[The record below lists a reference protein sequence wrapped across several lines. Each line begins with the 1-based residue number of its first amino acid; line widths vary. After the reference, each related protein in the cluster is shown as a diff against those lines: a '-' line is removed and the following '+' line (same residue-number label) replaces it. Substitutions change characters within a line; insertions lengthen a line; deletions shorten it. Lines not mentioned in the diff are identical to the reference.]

1 MAPKL
6 FGTSNTNM
14 NNLNQGALSNLPSN
28 LQQASLLATALT
40 PSRKPMDPALL
51 SLLYFSELGK
61 QASVPGATALGA
73 ASSAAVTPAAYLL
86 KDRQAQADDAKTR
99 ATLTASLAGALKPK
113 TGAPKTV
120 EMGPVLDNAGKAKLD
135 DKGSPLFKYN
145 VYNVD
150 GTVQS
155 SFEAPRKSGI
165 NIDVGKKSDAKF
177 GEVLASNNA
186 KNFSG
191 HLDASDKAQGSL
203 TTVGQLLD
211 IVASP
216 DFTSGPYQS
225 FMLPLKSFALSF
237 GLIGK
242 DDKTIDNIAS
252 AELFRAK
259 TYELALAAVSKM
271 KGALSDR
278 ELGFLQ
284 AQQANL
290 SASPAG
296 NRLLLVMQKQQLN
309 KAAAFRGF
317 VNNWAKENNE
327 GNFPT
332 TNAGY
337 SKMMAD
343 WQKSDVMTE
352 NPYQFVIKTIEKETK
367 EMFLNSGGSL
377 DSDGDMD
384 LDSLSDEKQKEIA
397 NFMNRK
403 YGVARLDKLFNKS
416 GFKLD

>member
-1 MAPKL
+1 MAPRL

-40 PSRKPMDPALL
+40 PQRKPMDPALL

-86 KDRQAQADDAKTR
+86 KDRQAQADTDKTR
-99 ATLTASLAGALKPK
+99 ATLTASLAGSLKPK

-120 EMGPVLDNAGKAKLD
+120 EMGPALDSAGKAKVD

-150 GTVQS
+150 GSVQT

-165 NIDVGKKSDAKF
+165 SIDVGKKGDQKF

-186 KNFSG
+186 KAFAG

-211 IVASP
+211 IVADP
-216 DFTSGPYQS
+216 EFTSGPYQS

-284 AQQANL
+284 AQQASL
-290 SASPAG
+290 SATPAG

-309 KAAAFRGF
+309 KAGAFRDF

-327 GNFPT
+327 GKFPT

-343 WQKSDVMTE
+343 WQKSDIMTE

-367 EMFLNSGGSL
+367 EMFLNAGGKL
-377 DSDGDMD
+377 DNDGDLD
-384 LDSLSDEKQKEIA
+384 LDSLPDEKQKEIA

-403 YGVARLDKLFNKS
+403 YGVSRLEKLFNKS

>member
-1 MAPKL
+1 MAPRL

-40 PSRKPMDPALL
+40 PQRKPMDPALL

-86 KDRQAQADDAKTR
+86 KDRQAQADTDKTR
-99 ATLTASLAGALKPK
+99 ATLTASLAGSLKPK

-120 EMGPVLDNAGKAKLD
+120 EMGPVLDSAGKAKVD

-150 GTVQS
+150 GSVQT

-165 NIDVGKKSDAKF
+165 SIDVGKKGDQKF

-186 KNFSG
+186 KAFAG

-211 IVASP
+211 IVADP
-216 DFTSGPYQS
+216 EFTSGPYQS

-284 AQQANL
+284 AQQASL
-290 SASPAG
+290 SATPAG

-309 KAAAFRGF
+309 KAGAFRDF

-327 GNFPT
+327 GKFPT

-343 WQKSDVMTE
+343 WQKSDIMTE

-367 EMFLNSGGSL
+367 EMFLNAGGKL
-377 DSDGDMD
+377 DNDGDLD
-384 LDSLSDEKQKEIA
+384 LDSLPDEKQKEIA

-403 YGVARLDKLFNKS
+403 YGVSRLEKLFNKS

>member
-1 MAPKL
+1 MAPVL
-6 FGTSNTNM
+6 GTSNTNM
-14 NNLNQGALSNLPSN
+14 SNLNAGALKDLPSN
-28 LQQASLLATALT
+28 LKQASLLATALT

-61 QASVPGATALGA
+61 QASQPGATALGA
-73 ASSAAVTPAAYLL
+73 ATSAVTTPAAYLL
-86 KDRQAQADDAKTR
+86 KDREAQADDAKTR
-99 ATLTASLAGALKPK
+99 ATLTASLAGSLKPK
-113 TGAPKTV
+113 TGAPKV
-120 EMGPVLDNAGKAKLD
+120 VNMGPAMDGVSGEQKQDSEGNL
-135 DKGSPLFKYN
+135 LFKFN

-150 GTVQS
+150 GSVQS
-155 SFEAPRKSGI
+155 SYNAPRKSGI
-165 NIDVGKKSDAKF
+165 NIDVGKKSDTKF

-186 KNFSG
+186 KAFAG

-216 DFTSGPYQS
+216 DFTSGPFES
-225 FMLPLKSFALSF
+225 FMLPLKTFALSF

-242 DDKTIDNIAS
+242 DDSTIDNIAS

-284 AQQANL
+284 AQQASL
-290 SASPAG
+290 SATPAG

-309 KAAAFRGF
+309 KAAAFRNY
-317 VNNWAKENNE
+317 VNNWAKENND
-327 GNFPT
+327 GKFPAD
-332 TNAGY
+332 NASY
-337 SKMMAD
+337 SQMMQD
-343 WQKSDVMTE
+343 WQKSDIMKE

-367 EMFLNSGGSL
+367 EMFLNQGGSL
-377 DSDGDMD
+377 DNDGDMD
-384 LDSLSDEKQKEIA
+384 LDSLPDEKQKEIA

-416 GFKLD
+416 GFNLD

>member
-1 MAPKL
+1 MAPVL
-6 FGTSNTNM
+6 GTSNTNM
-14 NNLNQGALSNLPSN
+14 SNLNAGALKDLPSN
-28 LQQASLLATALT
+28 LKQASLLATALT

-61 QASVPGATALGA
+61 QASQPGATALGA
-73 ASSAAVTPAAYLL
+73 ATSAVTTPAAYLL
-86 KDRQAQADDAKTR
+86 KDREAQADDAKTR
-99 ATLTASLAGALKPK
+99 ATLTASLAGSLKPK
-113 TGAPKTV
+113 TGAPKV
-120 EMGPVLDNAGKAKLD
+120 VNMGPAMDGVSGEQKQDSEGNL
-135 DKGSPLFKYN
+135 LFKFN

-150 GTVQS
+150 GSVQS
-155 SFEAPRKSGI
+155 SYNAPRKSGI
-165 NIDVGKKSDAKF
+165 NIDVGKKSDTKF

-186 KNFSG
+186 KAFAG

-216 DFTSGPYQS
+216 DFTSGPFES
-225 FMLPLKSFALSF
+225 FMLPLKTFALSF

-242 DDKTIDNIAS
+242 DDSTIDNIAS

-284 AQQANL
+284 AQQASL
-290 SASPAG
+290 SATPAG

-309 KAAAFRGF
+309 KAAAFRNY
-317 VNNWAKENNE
+317 VNNWAKENND
-327 GNFPT
+327 GKFPAD
-332 TNAGY
+332 NASY
-337 SKMMAD
+337 SQMMQD
-343 WQKSDVMTE
+343 WQKSDIMKE

-367 EMFLNSGGSL
+367 EMFLNQGGSL
-377 DSDGDMD
+377 DNDGDMD
-384 LDSLSDEKQKEIA
+384 LDSLPDEKQKEIA

-403 YGVARLDKLFNKS
+403 YGVARLEKLFNKS
-416 GFKLD
+416 GFNLD

>member
-1 MAPKL
+1 MSTKL
-6 FGTSNTNM
+6 FGVSNTNM
-14 NNLNQGALSNLPSN
+14 GGLDQGVLNQLPTNLKS
-28 LQQASLLATALT
+28 AAMLAEAIS
-40 PSRKPMDPALL
+40 PKRDPIDPALL
-51 SLLYFSELGK
+51 SLLYFSEMGK
-61 QASVPGATALGA
+61 QASQPGATALGA
-73 ASSAAVTPAAYLL
+73 AAGAVQTPAAYLL

-99 ATLTASLAGALKPK
+99 ATLTASLASSLKPK

-120 EMGPVLDNAGKAKLD
+120 EMGPVLVNGQPKLD
-135 DKGSPLFKYN
+135 SSGNALFKYN
-145 VYNVD
+145 IYSAD
-150 GTVQS
+150 GSVQS
-155 SFEAPRKSGI
+155 SFEAPRKTGI
-165 NIDVGKKSDAKF
+165 SIDVGKKGQAKF
-177 GEVLASNNA
+177 QEVLASNNA
-186 KNFSG
+186 KAFAG

-211 IVASP
+211 IVA
-216 DFTSGPYQS
+216 DENFTSGPYQS

-237 GLIGK
+237 GLIGQ

-290 SASPAG
+290 SATPAG

-309 KAAAFRGF
+309 KAAAFRDY

-327 GNFPT
+327 GKFPAD
-332 TNAGY
+332 NASY
-337 SKMMAD
+337 SKMMQD
-343 WQKSDVMTE
+343 WQKSDIMTE

-367 EMFLNSGGSL
+367 ELFLNAGGKL
-377 DSDGDMD
+377 DNDGDID
-384 LDSLSDEKQKEIA
+384 LDSLPDEKQQEIT

-403 YGVARLDKLFNKS
+403 YGVSRLNKLFNKS
-416 GFKLD
+416 GFSLN

>member
-1 MAPKL
+1 MAPRL
-6 FGTSNTNM
+6 FGTSSTNM

-61 QASVPGATALGA
+61 QASQPGATALGA

-99 ATLTASLAGALKPK
+99 ATLTASLASALKPK

-120 EMGPVLDNAGKAKLD
+120 EMGPALDSAGKAKVD

-165 NIDVGKKSDAKF
+165 SIDVGKKGQEKF
-177 GEVLASNNA
+177 QEVLASNNA
-186 KNFSG
+186 KAFAG

-211 IVASP
+211 IVADP

-237 GLIGK
+237 GLIGQ

-284 AQQANL
+284 AQQASL
-290 SASPAG
+290 SATPAG

-309 KAAAFRGF
+309 KAAAFRDY

-327 GNFPT
+327 GKFPAD
-332 TNAGY
+332 NASY
-337 SKMMAD
+337 SKMMQD
-343 WQKSDVMTE
+343 WQKSDIMTE

-367 EMFLNSGGSL
+367 EMFLNAGGSL
-377 DSDGDMD
+377 DSDGDID
-384 LDSLSDEKQKEIA
+384 LDSLPDEKQQEIT

-403 YGVARLDKLFNKS
+403 YGVSRLNKLFNKS
-416 GFKLD
+416 GFSLN

>member
-1 MAPKL
+1 MAPRL
-6 FGTSNTNM
+6 FGTSSTNM

-40 PSRKPMDPALL
+40 PQRKPMDPALL

-61 QASVPGATALGA
+61 QASQPGATALGA

-120 EMGPVLDNAGKAKLD
+120 EMGPALDSAGKAKVD

-165 NIDVGKKSDAKF
+165 SIDVGKKGEAKF
-177 GEVLASNNA
+177 QEVLASNNA
-186 KNFSG
+186 KPFAG

-211 IVASP
+211 IVADP
-216 DFTSGPYQS
+216 EFTSGPYQS

-237 GLIGK
+237 GLIGQ

-284 AQQANL
+284 AQQASL
-290 SASPAG
+290 SATPAG

-309 KAAAFRGF
+309 KAAAFRDY

-327 GNFPT
+327 GKFPAD
-332 TNAGY
+332 NASY
-337 SKMMAD
+337 SKMMQD
-343 WQKSDVMTE
+343 WQKSDIMTE

-367 EMFLNSGGSL
+367 EMFLNAGGSL
-377 DSDGDMD
+377 DSDGDID
-384 LDSLSDEKQKEIA
+384 LDSLSDEKQQEIT
-397 NFMNRK
+397 N
-403 YGVARLDKLFNKS
+403 
-416 GFKLD
+416 

>member
-6 FGTSNTNM
+6 FGTSSTNM

-61 QASVPGATALGA
+61 QASQPGATALGA

-99 ATLTASLAGALKPK
+99 ATLTASLATALKPK

-120 EMGPVLDNAGKAKLD
+120 EMGPVLENGQPKLD
-135 DKGSPLFKYN
+135 SSGNALFKYN
-145 VYNVD
+145 IYNAD
-150 GTVQS
+150 GSVQS

-165 NIDVGKKSDAKF
+165 NIDVGKKGDAKF

-186 KNFSG
+186 KSFSG

-216 DFTSGPYQS
+216 DFTSGPFQS

-327 GNFPT
+327 GKFPT
-332 TNAGY
+332 TNADY

-343 WQKSDVMTE
+343 WQKSDIMTE

-367 EMFLNSGGSL
+367 EMFLNAGGQL
-377 DSDGDMD
+377 DSDGDLD
-384 LDSLSDEKQKEIA
+384 LDSLSDEKQLEIS

-403 YGVARLDKLFNKS
+403 YGVSRLDKLFNKS
-416 GFKLD
+416 GFSLD

>member
-1 MAPKL
+1 MAPRL
-6 FGTSNTNM
+6 FGTSSTNM

-40 PSRKPMDPALL
+40 PQRKPMDPALL

-61 QASVPGATALGA
+61 QASQPGATALGA

-120 EMGPVLDNAGKAKLD
+120 EMGPALDSAGKAKVD

-165 NIDVGKKSDAKF
+165 SIDVGKKGQEKF
-177 GEVLASNNA
+177 QEVLASNNA
-186 KNFSG
+186 KAFAG

-216 DFTSGPYQS
+216 DFTSGPFQS

-237 GLIGK
+237 GLIGQ

-284 AQQANL
+284 AQQASL
-290 SASPAG
+290 SATPAG

-309 KAAAFRGF
+309 KAAAFRDY

-327 GNFPT
+327 GKFPAD
-332 TNAGY
+332 NASY
-337 SKMMAD
+337 SKMMQD
-343 WQKSDVMTE
+343 WQKSDIMTE

-367 EMFLNSGGSL
+367 EMFLNAGGSL
-377 DSDGDMD
+377 DSDGDID
-384 LDSLSDEKQKEIA
+384 LDSLSDEKQQEIT

-403 YGVARLDKLFNKS
+403 YGVSRLNKLFNKS
-416 GFKLD
+416 GFSLN

>member
-1 MAPKL
+1 
-6 FGTSNTNM
+6 M

-40 PSRKPMDPALL
+40 PQRKPMDPALL

-86 KDRQAQADDAKTR
+86 KDRQAQADTDKTR
-99 ATLTASLAGALKPK
+99 ATLTASLAGSLKPK

-120 EMGPVLDNAGKAKLD
+120 EMGPALDSAGKAKVD

-150 GTVQS
+150 GSVQT

-165 NIDVGKKSDAKF
+165 SIDVGKKGDQKF

-186 KNFSG
+186 KAFAG

-211 IVASP
+211 IVADP
-216 DFTSGPYQS
+216 EFTSGPYQS

-284 AQQANL
+284 AQQASL
-290 SASPAG
+290 SATPAG

-309 KAAAFRGF
+309 KAGAFRDF

-327 GNFPT
+327 GKFPT

-343 WQKSDVMTE
+343 WQKSDIMTE

-367 EMFLNSGGSL
+367 EMFLNAGGKL
-377 DSDGDMD
+377 DNDGDLD
-384 LDSLSDEKQKEIA
+384 LDSLPDEKQKEIA

-403 YGVARLDKLFNKS
+403 YGVSRLEKLFNKS

>member
-1 MAPKL
+1 MAPRL

-40 PSRKPMDPALL
+40 PSRKPIDPALL

-61 QASVPGATALGA
+61 QASQPGATALGA

-99 ATLTASLAGALKPK
+99 ATLTASLAGSLKPK

-120 EMGPVLDNAGKAKLD
+120 EMGPVLDSAGKAKVD

-165 NIDVGKKSDAKF
+165 SIDVGKKGQAKF
-177 GEVLASNNA
+177 QEVLASNNA
-186 KNFSG
+186 KAFAG

-211 IVASP
+211 IVADP

-237 GLIGK
+237 GLIGQ

-284 AQQANL
+284 AQQASL
-290 SASPAG
+290 SATPAG

-309 KAAAFRGF
+309 KAAAFRDY

-327 GNFPT
+327 GKFPAD
-332 TNAGY
+332 NASY
-337 SKMMAD
+337 SQMMQD
-343 WQKSDVMTE
+343 WQKSDIMTE

-367 EMFLNSGGSL
+367 EMFLNAGGSL
-377 DSDGDMD
+377 DSDGDID
-384 LDSLSDEKQKEIA
+384 LDSLPDEKQQEIT

-403 YGVARLDKLFNKS
+403 YGVSRLNKLFNKS
-416 GFKLD
+416 GFSLN

>member
-6 FGTSNTNM
+6 FGTSSTNM
-14 NNLNQGALSNLPSN
+14 DNLNQGALSNLPSN

-61 QASVPGATALGA
+61 QASQPGATALGA

-99 ATLTASLAGALKPK
+99 ATLTASLASALKPK

-120 EMGPVLDNAGKAKLD
+120 EMGPALDSAGKAKVD

-165 NIDVGKKSDAKF
+165 SIDVGKKGEAKF

-186 KNFSG
+186 KAFAG

-211 IVASP
+211 IVA
-216 DFTSGPYQS
+216 DENFESGPYQS

-290 SASPAG
+290 SATPAG

-309 KAAAFRGF
+309 KAAAFRDY
-317 VNNWAKENNE
+317 VNNWAKANNE
-327 GNFPT
+327 RKFPSD
-332 TNAGY
+332 NASY
-337 SKMMAD
+337 SKMMQD
-343 WQKSDVMTE
+343 WQKSDIMTE

-367 EMFLNSGGSL
+367 EMFLNAGGKL
-377 DSDGDMD
+377 DNDGDID
-384 LDSLSDEKQKEIA
+384 LDSLSEEKQQQIT

-403 YGVARLDKLFNKS
+403 YGVSRLDKLFNKS
-416 GFKLD
+416 GFSLN

>member
-1 MAPKL
+1 MAPVL
-6 FGTSNTNM
+6 GTSNTNM
-14 NNLNQGALSNLPSN
+14 SNLNAGALKDLPSN

-61 QASVPGATALGA
+61 QASQPGATALGA
-73 ASSAAVTPAAYLL
+73 ATSAVTTPAAYLL
-86 KDRQAQADDAKTR
+86 KDREAQADDAKTR
-99 ATLTASLAGALKPK
+99 ATLTASLAGSLKPK
-113 TGAPKTV
+113 TGAPKV
-120 EMGPVLDNAGKAKLD
+120 VNMGPAMDEVSGKQKTD
-135 DKGSPLFKYN
+135 SKGNLLFKFS

-150 GTVQS
+150 GSVQS
-155 SFEAPRKSGI
+155 SYNAPRKSGI
-165 NIDVGKKSDAKF
+165 NIDVGKKSDTKF

-186 KNFSG
+186 KAFAG

-211 IVASP
+211 IVSSP
-216 DFTSGPYQS
+216 DFTSGPYES

-237 GLIGK
+237 GLIGQ

-284 AQQANL
+284 AQQASL
-290 SASPAG
+290 SATPAG

-309 KAAAFRGF
+309 KAAAFRNY
-317 VNNWAKENNE
+317 VNNWAKENND
-327 GNFPT
+327 GKFPAD
-332 TNAGY
+332 NASY
-337 SKMMAD
+337 SQMMQD
-343 WQKSDVMTE
+343 WQKSDIMTE

-367 EMFLNSGGSL
+367 EMFLNQGGSL

-384 LDSLSDEKQKEIA
+384 LDSLSDEKQKGIA

-403 YGVARLDKLFNKS
+403 YGVSRLDKLFNKS

>member
-1 MAPKL
+1 
-6 FGTSNTNM
+6 
-14 NNLNQGALSNLPSN
+14 
-28 LQQASLLATALT
+28 
-40 PSRKPMDPALL
+40 
-51 SLLYFSELGK
+51 
-61 QASVPGATALGA
+61 
-73 ASSAAVTPAAYLL
+73 
-86 KDRQAQADDAKTR
+86 
-99 ATLTASLAGALKPK
+99 
-113 TGAPKTV
+113 
-120 EMGPVLDNAGKAKLD
+120 MGPVLENGQPKLD
-135 DKGSPLFKYN
+135 SSGNALFKYN
-145 VYNVD
+145 IYNAD
-150 GTVQS
+150 GSVQS

-165 NIDVGKKSDAKF
+165 NIDVGKKGDAKF

-186 KNFSG
+186 KSFSG

-216 DFTSGPYQS
+216 DFTSGPFQS

-327 GNFPT
+327 GKFPT
-332 TNAGY
+332 TNADY

-343 WQKSDVMTE
+343 WQKV
-352 NPYQFVIKTIEKETK
+352 
-367 EMFLNSGGSL
+367 
-377 DSDGDMD
+377 
-384 LDSLSDEKQKEIA
+384 
-397 NFMNRK
+397 
-403 YGVARLDKLFNKS
+403 
-416 GFKLD
+416 

>member
-1 MAPKL
+1 MAPRL
-6 FGTSNTNM
+6 FGTSSTNM

-40 PSRKPMDPALL
+40 PQRKPMDPALL

-120 EMGPVLDNAGKAKLD
+120 EMGPALDSAGKAKVD

-165 NIDVGKKSDAKF
+165 SIDVGKKGQEKF
-177 GEVLASNNA
+177 QEVLASNNA
-186 KNFSG
+186 KAFAG

-216 DFTSGPYQS
+216 DFTSGPFQS

-237 GLIGK
+237 GLIGQ

-284 AQQANL
+284 AQQASL
-290 SASPAG
+290 SATPAG

-309 KAAAFRGF
+309 KAAAFRDY

-327 GNFPT
+327 GKFPAD
-332 TNAGY
+332 NASY
-337 SKMMAD
+337 SKMMQD
-343 WQKSDVMTE
+343 WQKSDIMTE

-367 EMFLNSGGSL
+367 EMFLNAGGSL
-377 DSDGDMD
+377 DSDGDID
-384 LDSLSDEKQKEIA
+384 LDSLSDEKQQEIT

-403 YGVARLDKLFNKS
+403 YGVSRLNKLFNKS
-416 GFKLD
+416 GFSLN

>member
-1 MAPKL
+1 MSTKL
-6 FGTSNTNM
+6 FGVSNTNM
-14 NNLNQGALSNLPSN
+14 GGLDQGVLNQLPTNLKS
-28 LQQASLLATALT
+28 AAMLAEAIS
-40 PSRKPMDPALL
+40 PKREPIDPALL
-51 SLLYFSELGK
+51 SLLYFSEMGK
-61 QASVPGATALGA
+61 QASQPGATALGA
-73 ASSAAVTPAAYLL
+73 AAGAVQTPAAYLL

-99 ATLTASLAGALKPK
+99 ATLTASLASSLKPK

-120 EMGPVLDNAGKAKLD
+120 EMGPALDSDGKAKVD

-150 GTVQS
+150 GSVQS

-165 NIDVGKKSDAKF
+165 NIDVGKKSEAKF
-177 GEVLASNNA
+177 GEVFATKSA
-186 KNFSG
+186 DKFAA
-191 HLDASDKAQGSL
+191 HLDASDKAQASL
-203 TTVGQLLD
+203 TTVGQLLN
-211 IVASP
+211 IVA
-216 DFTSGPYQS
+216 DENFTSGPFQS
-225 FMLPLKSFALSF
+225 FMLPLKTFALSF

-259 TYELALAAVSKM
+259 TYELALAAVEKM

-284 AQQANL
+284 AQQASL
-290 SASPAG
+290 SATPAG
-296 NRLLLVMQKQQLN
+296 SRLLLVLQKQQLN
-309 KAAAFRGF
+309 KAAAFRDY
-317 VNNWAKENNE
+317 VNNWYKENNE
-327 GNFPT
+327 GKFPST
-332 TNAGY
+332 SADY
-337 SKMMAD
+337 SRMMAD
-343 WQKSDVMTE
+343 WKKSDIMTE

-367 EMFLNSGGSL
+367 DMFLNAGGSL

-384 LDSLSDEKQKEIA
+384 LDSLPEEKQKQIA

-416 GFKLD
+416 GFNLD

>member
-1 MAPKL
+1 MAPRL
-6 FGTSNTNM
+6 FGTSSTNM

-40 PSRKPMDPALL
+40 PQRKPMDPALL

-61 QASVPGATALGA
+61 QASQPGATALGA

-120 EMGPVLDNAGKAKLD
+120 EMGPALDSAGKAKVD

-165 NIDVGKKSDAKF
+165 SIDVGKKGQEKF
-177 GEVLASNNA
+177 QEVLASNNA
-186 KNFSG
+186 KAFAG

-211 IVASP
+211 IVADP
-216 DFTSGPYQS
+216 EFTSGPYQS

-237 GLIGK
+237 GLIGQ

-284 AQQANL
+284 AQQASL
-290 SASPAG
+290 SATPAG

-309 KAAAFRGF
+309 KAAAFRDY

-327 GNFPT
+327 GKFPAD
-332 TNAGY
+332 NASY
-337 SKMMAD
+337 SKMMQD
-343 WQKSDVMTE
+343 WQKSDIMTE

-367 EMFLNSGGSL
+367 EMFLNAGGSL
-377 DSDGDMD
+377 DSDGDID
-384 LDSLSDEKQKEIA
+384 LDSLSDEKQQEIT

-403 YGVARLDKLFNKS
+403 YGVSRLNKLFNKS
-416 GFKLD
+416 GFSLN

>member
-1 MAPKL
+1 MAPVL
-6 FGTSNTNM
+6 GTSNTNM
-14 NNLNQGALSNLPSN
+14 SNLNAGALKDLPSN

-61 QASVPGATALGA
+61 QASQPGATALGA
-73 ASSAAVTPAAYLL
+73 ATSAVTTPAAYLL
-86 KDRQAQADDAKTR
+86 KDREAQADEAKTR
-99 ATLTASLAGALKPK
+99 ATLTASLAGSLKPK
-113 TGAPKTV
+113 TGAPKV
-120 EMGPVLDNAGKAKLD
+120 VNMGPAMDEVSGKQKTD
-135 DKGSPLFKYN
+135 SKGNLLFKFS

-150 GTVQS
+150 GSVQS
-155 SFEAPRKSGI
+155 SYNAPRKSGI
-165 NIDVGKKSDAKF
+165 NIDVGKKSDTKF

-186 KNFSG
+186 KAFAG

-211 IVASP
+211 IVSSP
-216 DFTSGPYQS
+216 DFTSGPYES

-237 GLIGK
+237 GLIGQ

-284 AQQANL
+284 AQQASL
-290 SASPAG
+290 SATPAG

-309 KAAAFRGF
+309 KAAAFRNY
-317 VNNWAKENNE
+317 VNNWAKENND
-327 GNFPT
+327 GKFPAD
-332 TNAGY
+332 NASY
-337 SKMMAD
+337 SQMMQD
-343 WQKSDVMTE
+343 WQKSDIMTE

-367 EMFLNSGGSL
+367 EMFLNQGGSL

-384 LDSLSDEKQKEIA
+384 LDSLSDEKQKGIA

-403 YGVARLDKLFNKS
+403 YGVSRLDKLFNKS

>member
-1 MAPKL
+1 MAPRL
-6 FGTSNTNM
+6 FGTSSTNM

-40 PSRKPMDPALL
+40 PQRKPMDPALL

-61 QASVPGATALGA
+61 QASQPGATALGA

-120 EMGPVLDNAGKAKLD
+120 EMGPALDSAGKAKVD

-165 NIDVGKKSDAKF
+165 SIDVGKKGQEKF
-177 GEVLASNNA
+177 QEVLASNNA
-186 KNFSG
+186 KAFAG

-216 DFTSGPYQS
+216 DFTSGPFQS

-290 SASPAG
+290 SATPAG

-309 KAAAFRGF
+309 
-317 VNNWAKENNE
+317 
-327 GNFPT
+327 
-332 TNAGY
+332 
-337 SKMMAD
+337 
-343 WQKSDVMTE
+343 
-352 NPYQFVIKTIEKETK
+352 
-367 EMFLNSGGSL
+367 
-377 DSDGDMD
+377 
-384 LDSLSDEKQKEIA
+384 
-397 NFMNRK
+397 
-403 YGVARLDKLFNKS
+403 
-416 GFKLD
+416 

>member
-1 MAPKL
+1 MAPVL
-6 FGTSNTNM
+6 GTSNTNM
-14 NNLNQGALSNLPSN
+14 SNLNAGALKDLPSN
-28 LQQASLLATALT
+28 LKQASLLATALT

-61 QASVPGATALGA
+61 QASQPGATALGA
-73 ASSAAVTPAAYLL
+73 ATSAVTTPAAYLL
-86 KDRQAQADDAKTR
+86 KDREAQADDAKTR
-99 ATLTASLAGALKPK
+99 ATLTASLAGSLKPK
-113 TGAPKTV
+113 TGAPKV
-120 EMGPVLDNAGKAKLD
+120 VNMGPAMDGVSGEQKQDSEGNL
-135 DKGSPLFKYN
+135 LFKFN

-150 GTVQS
+150 GSVQS
-155 SFEAPRKSGI
+155 SYNAPRKSGI
-165 NIDVGKKSDAKF
+165 NIDVGKKSDTKF

-186 KNFSG
+186 KAFAG

-216 DFTSGPYQS
+216 DFTSGPFES
-225 FMLPLKSFALSF
+225 FMLPLKTFALSF

-242 DDKTIDNIAS
+242 DDSTIDNIAS

-284 AQQANL
+284 AQQASL
-290 SASPAG
+290 SATPAG

-309 KAAAFRGF
+309 KAAAFRNY
-317 VNNWAKENNE
+317 VNNWAKENND
-327 GNFPT
+327 GKFPAD
-332 TNAGY
+332 NASY
-337 SKMMAD
+337 SQMMQD
-343 WQKSDVMTE
+343 WQKSDIMKE

-367 EMFLNSGGSL
+367 EMFLNQGGSL
-377 DSDGDMD
+377 DNDGDMD
-384 LDSLSDEKQKEIA
+384 LDSLPDEKQKEIA

>member
-1 MAPKL
+1 MAPRL

-40 PSRKPMDPALL
+40 AQRKPMDPALL

-86 KDRQAQADDAKTR
+86 KDRQAQADTDKTR
-99 ATLTASLAGALKPK
+99 ATLTASLAGSLKPK

-120 EMGPVLDNAGKAKLD
+120 EMGPALDSAGKAKVD

-150 GTVQS
+150 GSVQT

-165 NIDVGKKSDAKF
+165 SIDVGKKGDQKF

-186 KNFSG
+186 KAFAG

-211 IVASP
+211 IVADP
-216 DFTSGPYQS
+216 EFTSGPYQS

-284 AQQANL
+284 AQQASL
-290 SASPAG
+290 SATPAG

-309 KAAAFRGF
+309 KAGAFRDF

-327 GNFPT
+327 GKFPT

-343 WQKSDVMTE
+343 WQKSDIMTE

-367 EMFLNSGGSL
+367 EMFLSAGGKL
-377 DSDGDMD
+377 DNDGDLD
-384 LDSLSDEKQKEIA
+384 LDSLPDEKQKEIA

-403 YGVARLDKLFNKS
+403 YGVSRLEKLFNKS

>member
-1 MAPKL
+1 MAPRL
-6 FGTSNTNM
+6 FGTSSTNM

-61 QASVPGATALGA
+61 QASQPGATALGA

-99 ATLTASLAGALKPK
+99 ATLTASLATALKPK

-120 EMGPVLDNAGKAKLD
+120 EMGPVLENGQPKLD
-135 DKGSPLFKYN
+135 SSGNALFKYN
-145 VYNVD
+145 IYNAD
-150 GTVQS
+150 GSVQS

-165 NIDVGKKSDAKF
+165 NIDVGKKGEQKF

-186 KNFSG
+186 KSFSG

-216 DFTSGPYQS
+216 DFTSGPFQS

-327 GNFPT
+327 GKFPT
-332 TNAGY
+332 TNADY

-343 WQKSDVMTE
+343 WQKSDIMTE

-367 EMFLNSGGSL
+367 EMFLNAGGKL
-377 DSDGDMD
+377 DSDGDLD
-384 LDSLSDEKQKEIA
+384 LDSLSDEKQLEIS

-403 YGVARLDKLFNKS
+403 YGVSRLDKLFNKS
-416 GFKLD
+416 GFSLD